1 MPKSS
6 TTWIN
11 FPSAFYEGLLQ
22 QDIMFLDV
30 VVRGSVMDKTP
41 SQARKLIC
49 NMVGGFLLEY
59 VNDNSV
65 VTVSR
70 TEGARA
76 NELVELTQE
85 MSQLLERLMLLS

>member
-1 MPKSS
+1 
-6 TTWIN
+6 
-11 FPSAFYEGLLQ
+11 
-22 QDIMFLDV
+22 MFLDV